1 MPRLQQR
8 PDLRHLAVLNEGIIG
23 NRILHPTETQFGN
36 LFGPAGLARFD
47 RDVLAQTGV
56 QFAIVLLGIND
67 IGHPGGT
74 APASDEVSADDL
86 AAGYRQ
92 FIERA
97 HAHGVPV
104 LVDGAQALSPVS
116 DFDSPEKDVK
126 RQAVNQWIRTGGAFD
141 AVIDFDKAVRDPAHP
156 ARILPAYDGGDHL
169 HPSDAGMAAMAA
181 AIPLELFRQ

>member
-1 MPRLQQR
+1 M
-8 PDLRHLAVLNEGIIG
+8 
-23 NRILHPTETQFGN
+23 
-36 LFGPAGLARFD
+36 
-47 RDVLAQTGV
+47 LAQPGV

-67 IGHPGGT
+67 IGHPGGS
-74 APASDEVSADDL
+74 APAADEVSPEDM

-97 HAHGVPV
+97 HAHGIKVF
-104 LVDGAQALSPVS
+104 GATLLPFEGTTLAN
-116 DFDSPEKDVK
+116 FYSPEKEVK

-181 AIPLELFRQ
+181 AIPLELFRK